1 MQISMAI
8 PAALKQQLIKDH
20 DAIKEGKNIPMP
32 RTPCVHDILER
43 YKANA
48 RERAK
53 GTTPDVEE
61 QVANGLRS
69 YFDKTLAVVRFK
81 LQESDFV
88 VQQSCCACKL
98 LNACSCFFIMR
109 NVCKQMRY

>member
-1 MQISMAI
+1 MHYAVPNMQISMAI
-8 PAALKQQLIKDH
+8 PGALKQQLIKDH

-32 RTPCVHDILER
+32 RSPCVCTILDR

-48 RERAK
+48 RDRAK

-69 YFDKTLAVVRFK
+69 YFDKTLAVV
-81 LQESDFV
+81 LS
-88 VQQSCCACKL
+88 QS
-98 LNACSCFFIMR
+98 I
-109 NVCKQMRY
+109 